1 MSYIYKIK
9 NDINDKVY
17 IGKTNRDV
25 GVRWEEHCKQYNQDV
40 FNRPLYCVMKKY
52 GTEHF
57 SAVVIEECDKSI
69 ASSREQFWINAYN
82 SYYNGY
88 NATFGGEGRPS
99 VNSDIVFDLF
109 HQGRLVKDICDL
121 TGYSKPTVLRIL
133 DSVDANSTI
142 RATRKKSVTS
152 KAVVMIDTE
161 TGKELRV
168 FSSANQACKYLN
180 GNGHGHIVAVC
191 QGKRKTAYG
200 YAWKYLA

>member
-40 FNRPLYCVMKKY
+40 FNRPLYCAMKKY

-57 SAVVIEECDKSI
+57 SAVVFEECDKSI

-109 HQGRLVKDICDL
+109 HQGRLVFVISRS
-121 TGYSKPTVLRIL
+121 GVRIRPP
-133 DSVDANSTI
+133 AP
-142 RATRKKSVTS
+142 
-152 KAVVMIDTE
+152 
-161 TGKELRV
+161 
-168 FSSANQACKYLN
+168 Y
-180 GNGHGHIVAVC
+180 
-191 QGKRKTAYG
+191 RKTK
-200 YAWKYLA
+200 WERKEVK